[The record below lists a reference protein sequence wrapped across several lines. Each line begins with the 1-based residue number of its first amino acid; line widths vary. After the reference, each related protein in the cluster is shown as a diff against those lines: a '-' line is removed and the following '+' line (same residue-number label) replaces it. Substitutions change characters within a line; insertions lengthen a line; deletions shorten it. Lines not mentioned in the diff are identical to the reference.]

1 MGPASPPR
9 AENAVIGENRILT
22 RESQPAA
29 GGQPVN
35 QGDHCPNAVHVI
47 AQPPV
52 AVPSEASAATVTRP
66 PARASADGVEGQLCG
81 PESSRCG
88 GMIAQRALYPEH
100 GPYPQHARAP
110 PNRTEKVDV
119 EVAHEMASMSG
130 PDALNTIDTH
140 KSVPITTVVPP
151 RGDTAQGVLAM
162 ASAASASDRCAPEP
176 TSASSSTGDRRAVAR
191 DVLVGD
197 VVVVAFR
204 STR

>member
-35 QGDHCPNAVHVI
+35 QGERCFESSDRMHLI

-52 AVPSEASAATVTRP
+52 AVPSEASAATVTRSP
-66 PARASADGVEGQLCG
+66 TRASADGVEGQLCG
-81 PESSRCG
+81 PESNRCG

-130 PDALNTIDTH
+130 PDALNAIDIE
-140 KSVPITTVVPP
+140 SEW
-151 RGDTAQGVLAM
+151 LE
-162 ASAASASDRCAPEP
+162 S
-176 TSASSSTGDRRAVAR
+176 
-191 DVLVGD
+191 
-197 VVVVAFR
+197 
-204 STR
+204 